1 MVAKTMR
8 SANRSSF
15 PRATP
20 TPFKMDVSFIG
31 GIAKANL
38 EEQFSNW
45 DSMTTNIKDFI
56 NQK

>member
-1 MVAKTMR
+1 MKAF
-8 SANRSSF
+8 SGDGSNF
-15 PRATP
+15 N
-20 TPFKMDVSFIG
+20 MDVSFIG
-31 GIAKANL
+31 GITKANL

>member
-1 MVAKTMR
+1 
-8 SANRSSF
+8 
-15 PRATP
+15 
-20 TPFKMDVSFIG
+20 MDVSFIG